1 MRLDL
6 DEINKD
12 IIEKIDSLETEENI
26 KDFLKTALSMEYHNR
41 DENYTLKEKK
51 DSGYEILI
59 ANFIR
64 VTK

>member
-12 IIEKIDSLETEENI
+12 IIEKIDSLETEDNI

-59 ANFIR
+59 AK
-64 VTK
+64 VYKGD

>member
-12 IIEKIDSLETEENI
+12 IIEKIDSLETEDNI

-59 ANFIR
+59 AKFY
-64 VTK
+64 KGD